1 MGIKAV
7 ISAMTAFSMMFGRT
21 LFYRRENEMKLDN
34 KWIKKKWVSYTIAT
48 CSAVVLYMVLA
59 NFPSILKGINSFF
72 SFLRPVILG
81 IVIAYIF
88 NPVALMFERGLF
100 KKIKKE
106 SRRWK
111 LSVAFTIF
119 FILLAVVLLFV
130 ALVPQLIDSV
140 SKLISSIGEY
150 VDPSNNFLKDLE
162 NNKIVQLIGI
172 DLTALE
178 SFEKDILGIIGGYFS
193 ENMGSLVNGSL
204 NAGRGMFDLVLA
216 FIFAIYFL
224 LDNRRLI
231 RGFSKFLSLAMNEKT
246 YKRTCDV
253 TDRCNTILIRYIS
266 FDIIDGIIVGFANLI
281 YMLIAGQPYSVLIS
295 VIVGV
300 TNLAPTFGP
309 IVGGAIGAFILV
321 LENPWYALWF
331 IVFTI
336 ILQTVDG
343 YILKPRLF
351 GESLGVSP
359 LMILV
364 AIVLGGRKFGVIGI
378 VLAIPFAAIIDFIWK
393 DYVIKK
399 LEEKHSQ
406 RYNI

>member
-1 MGIKAV
+1 
-7 ISAMTAFSMMFGRT
+7 
-21 LFYRRENEMKLDN
+21 MKLDN

-231 RGFSKFLSLAMNEKT
+231 RGFSKFFSLAMDEKT

-336 ILQTVDG
+336 ILQTIDG